1 MNVKLRVSGG
11 AIKTTEVK
19 DIDVIY
25 NNVNIRW
32 MRFDLNR
39 TTITMSKPFKIE
51 IENGDMDDKER
62 QLTINEAD

>member
-1 MNVKLRVSGG
+1 MNVRLRVSGG